1 MQKSTF
7 KWDLICREQSV
18 KALNC
23 LLFFIKHLATKNKL
37 KVKKKKNL
45 KCFFRYKAIRQY
57 SARG

>member
-7 KWDLICREQSV
+7 KRDLIYREQSV

-37 KVKKKKNL
+37 KVKKKNL
-45 KCFFRYKAIRQY
+45 KCFFRYKAIR
-57 SARG
+57 

>member
-7 KWDLICREQSV
+7 KRDLIYREQSV

-37 KVKKKKNL
+37 KVKKKNL

>member
-37 KVKKKKNL
+37 KVKKKKSKML
-45 KCFFRYKAIRQY
+45 F
-57 SARG
+57 